1 MNLHQRIKEVGNHI
15 DRLQETANKH
25 KTNGKM
31 HLFERVCETM
41 EENKAIIQRLYADL
55 DNSRKIT
62 MFNNIRNAKTY

>member
-25 KTNGKM
+25 KANGKI

-41 EENKAIIQRLYADL
+41 EENKTIIQRLYADL

-62 MFNNIRNAKTY
+62 MFNNIRNAKAY